1 MILRIFTCFEL
12 KHQTVNT
19 NTHTKIKKQKGM
31 MCARGKYLLMVDAD
45 GATKFSDYTRV
56 ELKMKELL
64 QKEATQ
70 KKVEYSTNFH
80 NQLAIV
86 IGSRAHLAA
95 DAVAKVLFSFKFIF
109 LQFHS
114 IKKKK
119 KKKTK
124 RGIL

>member
-56 ELKMKELL
+56 ELKMRELL
-64 QKEATQ
+64 QQEAQ
-70 KKVEYSTNFH
+70 KKVDSSNFH

-95 DAVAKVLFSFKFIF
+95 DAVAKVPFRLIF
-109 LQFHS
+109 LQFYS
-114 IKKKK
+114 IK